1 MHVFNFH
8 NHKRTL
14 EHACTHRETYTLFI
28 SLACDSLQSQA
39 IQGVI
44 TVILIIYKE
53 ESEIPRHA
61 LCEERKKRRKKESGR
76 PISEQFPTAISIKPL
91 NASSLPN

>member
-1 MHVFNFH
+1 MCILPHPRKEQTARRHTVRN
-8 NHKRTL
+8 TL
-14 EHACTHRETYTLFI
+14 HI
-28 SLACDSLQSQA
+28 SSLAFGSLQSQA

-53 ESEIPRHA
+53 ESEIPRHTN
-61 LCEERKKRRKKESGR
+61 CEEGGKSGR

-91 NASSLPN
+91 NTSSLPN